1 MEKIT
6 MDEVQIKL
14 EQIAAS
20 LQIVSEGLSEEFT
33 AVQTSAGE
41 NTRFLSLV
49 ACRRTS
55 AVYVPA
61 LDLICD
67 ALAALEA
74 SVNEAVNLLK
84 SQAPIERKFAGGKRA

>member
-33 AVQTSAGE
+33 AVQTSA
-41 NTRFLSLV
+41 
-49 ACRRTS
+49 RRK
-55 AVYVPA
+55 YQVPFIGR
-61 LDLICD
+61 LPT
-67 ALAALEA
+67 
-74 SVNEAVNLLK
+74 NLRRLR
-84 SQAPIERKFAGGKRA
+84 SRP